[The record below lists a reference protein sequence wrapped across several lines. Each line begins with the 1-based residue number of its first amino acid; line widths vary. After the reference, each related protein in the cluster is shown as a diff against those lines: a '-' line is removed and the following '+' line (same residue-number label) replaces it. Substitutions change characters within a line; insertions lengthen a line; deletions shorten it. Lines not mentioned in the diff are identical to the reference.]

1 MSDDLIIDLSNYK
14 DRMRSRVEP
23 GHYRV
28 RVEDAET
35 GVSAQKKTPQVQVWF
50 RILGTDF
57 DGQTVVDRLYL
68 TESSMF
74 RMVGFMQAIGLPTP
88 RKKLK
93 VNVRQFVGKILEIDV
108 EDGDPY
114 NGRVRSEVRG
124 YSRAVGAAGAGA
136 ASSQDEFA
144 GLDEFSAPT
153 AEPDTSNDV
162 TDLPEPEPQAAAPAA
177 QAQTTPQT
185 APSEE
190 GTIEIDNASAVNED
204 GSVDLENLSL

>member
-14 DRMRSRVEP
+14 DRMGSRIEP

-28 RVEDAET
+28 QVEDAEA

-50 RILGTDF
+50 RVLGTEF

-68 TESSMF
+68 TDASMF
-74 RMVGFMQAIGLPTP
+74 RMVGFMQAVGLPTP

-124 YSRAVGAAGAGA
+124 YSRALGAGA
-136 ASSQDEFA
+136 AAGAASGDEFE
-144 GLDEFSAPT
+144 GLDEFTAPT
-153 AEPDTSNDV
+153 AEPETTADV
-162 TDLPEPEPQAAAPAA
+162 TDLPAEPEPQRQAAPA
-177 QAQTTPQT
+177 QT
-185 APSEE
+185 APAASVED
-190 GTIEIDNASAVNED
+190 GTIEIDNASAVAED

>member
-14 DRMRSRVEP
+14 DRMGSRIEP

-28 RVEDAET
+28 QVEDAEA
-35 GVSAQKKTPQVQVWF
+35 GQSAQKKTPQVQVWF
-50 RILGTDF
+50 RVLGTDF

-68 TESSMF
+68 TDASMF
-74 RMVGFMQAIGLPTP
+74 RMVGFMQAVGLPTP

-108 EDGDPY
+108 EDGEPY

-124 YSRAVGAAGAGA
+124 YSRALGASTGAA
-136 ASSQDEFA
+136 ASTDEFA

-153 AEPDTSNDV
+153 AEPDTSNQV
-162 TDLPEPEPQAAAPAA
+162 SDLPEPEPQAAAPAEQV
-177 QAQTTPQT
+177 QAST
-185 APSEE
+185 AAD
-190 GTIEIDNASAVNED
+190 TIEIDNAAAVAED